1 MNKISILLIGSLL
14 FAASSQAGVYRH
26 DRKKQQ
32 YIDLGAKKEFDCV
45 GMINKN
51 DSRIGSCV
59 LVGKKYVLS
68 AAHVFKV
75 SEIRL
80 DTSYVG
86 KSQIVVYQPI
96 NERIGNSKE
105 YSFTFRGKTYAAQSI
120 SIYPTYMDSATKG
133 MGDLALI
140 ELDRPVEDVQ
150 PAAMGKVFDELN
162 ANVTGV
168 GYGAFGSGDKL
179 ESLDTT
185 LLKIG
190 GENVIDSIGG
200 YEIGNTA
207 SVLHADFDHP
217 TNKQCNKMGSAQPR
231 NLEYACAG
239 GDSGGG
245 LFIETTKG
253 YRLIGICSGTGYD
266 MQQFQKTAYYG
277 QTMSWTRVAVFYDW
291 VKGKM
296 K

>member
-1 MNKISILLIGSLL
+1 MISVLL
-14 FAASSQAGVYRH
+14 FALSSQAGVYRH

-45 GMINKN
+45 GMVNKN
-51 DSRIGSCV
+51 GSRGGSCV
-59 LVGKKYVLS
+59 LVGKKYVLT

-75 SEIRL
+75 SETRL
-80 DTSYVG
+80 DTFYEG

-96 NERIGNSKE
+96 NERIGNNKD
-105 YSFTFRGKTYAAQSI
+105 YTFTFRGKSYTAKSI
-120 SIYPTYMDSATKG
+120 NIYPTYMDSATKG
-133 MGDLALI
+133 MGDIALV
-140 ELDRPVEDVQ
+140 ELDKPVEDVT
-150 PAAMGKVFDELN
+150 PAGMGKVYDELN

-168 GYGAFGSGDKL
+168 GYGVFGPGDKM
-179 ESLDTT
+179 ETLDTS

-200 YEIGNTA
+200 YEIGGIA

-217 TNKQCNKMGSAQPR
+217 NNSECNKMGSAKPR

-245 LFIETTKG
+245 LFIETSNG

-277 QTMSWTRVAVFYDW
+277 QTMSWTRVSVFYDW